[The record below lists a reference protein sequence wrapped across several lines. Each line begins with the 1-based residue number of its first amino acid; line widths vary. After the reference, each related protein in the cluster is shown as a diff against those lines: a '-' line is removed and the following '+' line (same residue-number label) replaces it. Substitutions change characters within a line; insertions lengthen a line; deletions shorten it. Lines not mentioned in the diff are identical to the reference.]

1 MRLDP
6 IDPAAT
12 DPPFEQLRRQIAS
25 RASGGELPAGTR
37 LPTVRAL
44 TGGHGVDKAVEAVGI
59 PQTWEQAVRMV
70 RRGGLVNFFGGCAS
84 DARITLE
91 TALLH
96 YSEITCKASFH
107 HTPKHIQRA
116 LEAISN
122 GDIMAE
128 GFINRTE
135 PLSNLLEVMRYLM
148 SHNGHMKTAIV
159 P

>member
-1 MRLDP
+1 MDTIALGTSDLEVSE
-6 IDPAAT
+6 IILGCMSYGDPARGT
-12 DPPFEQLRRQIAS
+12 HSWSLPEDESRPF
-25 RASGGELPAGTR
+25 
-37 LPTVRAL
+37 
-44 TGGHGVDKAVEAVGI
+44 
-59 PQTWEQAVRMV
+59 
-70 RRGGLVNFFGGCAS
+70 
-84 DARITLE
+84 
-91 TALLH
+91 
-96 YSEITCKASFH
+96 
-107 HTPKHIQRA
+107 IQRA